1 MGTEEEDDM
10 LIDMNGIS
18 PAFKDKTIQIVE
30 ALDGP
35 YKFKL
40 SNEKGR
46 TPQTLVFEVDSD
58 DDPTAVAKY
67 LKGAI
72 KKSELGN
79 IMYFQAVPH
88 GQFML

>member
-1 MGTEEEDDM
+1 M
-10 LIDMNGIS
+10 LIDINGVS
-18 PAFKDKTIQIVE
+18 PAFKDKTIKIVE
-30 ALDGP
+30 AIEEP
-35 YKFKL
+35 YKFRL
-40 SNEKGR
+40 TNEKSLN
-46 TPQTLVFEVDSD
+46 PQSLVFEVDSD
-58 DDPTAVAKY
+58 DDPKKVATF

>member
-1 MGTEEEDDM
+1 M
-10 LIDMNGIS
+10 LIDINGVS
-18 PAFKDKTIQIVE
+18 PMFKDKTIQIVE
-30 ALDGP
+30 AIEEP
-35 YKFKL
+35 YKFRL
-40 SNEKGR
+40 TNEKSLN
-46 TPQTLVFEVDSD
+46 PQSLVFEVDSD
-58 DDPTAVAKY
+58 DDPKQVATF